1 MVDCRIYTLEPE
13 CEKSFAHWMGGR
25 WGDKKCFVK
34 INSLPD
40 SPHLPSEIS
49 RNTYMDHPVIKTC
62 SIKSVPCG
70 RNLMDA
76 DSRIFPL
83 TSQIFNHVFIMPYLL
98 LRILSDLKYR
108 LIIDISSNEKEQKQ
122 VNITKVRRVYCLLCL
137 CVCVCVKVASFIFLN

>member
-1 MVDCRIYTLEPE
+1 
-13 CEKSFAHWMGGR
+13 MGGR

-34 INSLPD
+34 INSLPY

-76 DSRIFPL
+76 DSRILPL
-83 TSQIFNHVFIMPYLL
+83 SSQLFNHVFIMPYLL
-98 LRILSDLKYR
+98 L
-108 LIIDISSNEKEQKQ
+108 
-122 VNITKVRRVYCLLCL
+122 
-137 CVCVCVKVASFIFLN
+137 

>member
-1 MVDCRIYTLEPE
+1 MVDCRIYALESE
-13 CEKSFAHWMGGR
+13 CEKSFAYWMGGR
-25 WGDKKCFVK
+25 WDDKKCFVK
-34 INSLPD
+34 INSLPY

-108 LIIDISSNEKEQKQ
+108 LIIDISSNEKKQKQ
-122 VNITKVRRVYCLLCL
+122 VNITKVRRVYCLVS
-137 CVCVCVKVASFIFLN
+137 VCVCESCLLYCFF